1 VTQGD
6 TVQLARQFEAEVEE
20 VVAEWD
26 AAQRPF
32 AQRLGRLEEAYR
44 GVLGEVRVEYLVR
57 ECLDKKRSGG
67 GGEAEEGEG
76 EEEMMPRKPSVASS
90 STMWTAWSGS
100 EPVADRDEDG
110 ATVMAEGRGT
120 DGLGRVEWL
129 LLAKTAE
136 PCLSSSS
143 ALDVARCRQ
152 SSGGTRLWLDA
163 LATSSSSPASPLSA
177 D

>member
-1 VTQGD
+1 V
-6 TVQLARQFEAEVEE
+6 EA

-44 GVLGEVRVEYLVR
+44 GVIGEIRVEYLVR
-57 ECLDKKRSGG
+57 ECLDKNRG
-67 GGEAEEGEG
+67 GGEVEKGEGEG
-76 EEEMMPRKPSVASS
+76 EGEGETMPRKPSVASS

-110 ATVMAEGRGT
+110 AKVWTEGHGR
-120 DGLGRVEWL
+120 DGQGPVEGL
-129 LLAKTAE
+129 LLTKTAQ
-136 PCLSSSS
+136 PCSSSSS

-163 LATSSSSPASPLSA
+163 LATSSSSPTSPLSA